1 MKNNNLET
9 IKNKTTQIVAE
20 QLKFEPSVTINW
32 EQSLQ
37 ELGADSLDLV
47 ELVIK
52 LEDAFKVEI
61 SDEVMAQ
68 FCKEAKLAQMVD
80 YLNQ

>member
-1 MKNNNLET
+1 MKNNLET
-9 IKNKTTQIVAE
+9 IKTKTTQIVTE
-20 QLKFEPSVTINW
+20 QLKFEPGIKINW
-32 EQSLQ
+32 DQSLQ
-37 ELGADSLDLV
+37 QLGADSLDLV

-61 SDEVMAQ
+61 NDEVMAQ
-68 FCKEAKLAQMVD
+68 FCKDVRLAQMID